1 MGKDKNEA
9 RAVQRQEEKIKGR
22 LVEEGVKV
30 EEKKSVEELSSRGY
44 GLVEE
49 EGLYLSFYEALYLM
63 DRGLLE
69 VKDDKGGDVSFQMVL
84 QAYEKGD
91 ENAWAKYMVY
101 RDLRG
106 RGYVVRGGFG
116 LGLDFR
122 VYERGDYGKDTAKYL
137 VLSMQEGRPL
147 SLEYLT
153 NVMRQCQALKKEL
166 VLAVMSRRGEIVY
179 YTVSQLTVP
188 KTMVEKGRE

>member
-1 MGKDKNEA
+1 MGKERNEA

-22 LVEEGVKV
+22 LVEDGVKV

-49 EGLYLSFYEALYLM
+49 GWLLLNFYEALYLM

-69 VKDDKGGDVSFQMVL
+69 VKDEKGEDVSFQMVL
-84 QAYEKGD
+84 QAYEKSD
-91 ENAWAKYMVY
+91 ENAWAKYLVY

-147 SLEYLT
+147 SVEYLT
-153 NVMRQCQALKKEL
+153 YVMRQCQSLKKEL

-179 YTVSQLTVP
+179 YTVSQLTMP
-188 KTMVEKGRE
+188 KTMMEK